1 MSTGAPVEDAILSVL
16 SGGELVPH
24 NQILAS
30 VWGIQSPRQA
40 DIDMLQCAIIRLR
53 RKLGDNAITTRRG
66 MGYILEVQMCPCGCK
81 RPVRPGK
88 KYAERQCSNRLYDR
102 RKRQR
107 IKKVKPEPV
116 AQPSLFTSALRPE
129 DGPRC
134 SVPGC
139 DKVLHGHYELDW
151 GKCLRHKQAGII
163 QAREQKPSVTGI
175 GG

>member
-116 AQPSLFTSALRPE
+116 AQPDLFTHAPRPAS
-129 DGPRC
+129 GPRC
-134 SVPGC
+134 AECG
-139 DKVLHGHYELDW
+139 KRLYGYERGW
-151 GKCLRHKQAGII
+151 GKCLRHKHGGII